1 MKIILIAAALAASM
15 VSAHAAFVKDMTPE
29 QIKAEVAAELKAG
42 HELDIILRAAA
53 EAGINPDAILDSYIA
68 IVTEQSG
75 STAAGLAAGR
85 PAFATSAGSTF
96 SGGGGGAA
104 SRN

>member
-1 MKIILIAAALAASM
+1 MKSILLAAIFAVAA

-29 QIKAEVAAELKAG
+29 QIKAEVAQEKNAGVDLNSIIKA
-42 HELDIILRAAA
+42 
-53 EAGINPDAILDSYIA
+53 AILAGVSPEAVFDAYVA
-68 IVTEQSG
+68 IEIEQG
-75 STAAGLAAGR
+75 GPTGAGR
-85 PAFATSAGSTF
+85 STPSFVSAGGSSF